1 MSNPPNRH
9 DSDGKDVSCV
19 IRRLRV
25 DRRDNGMTRRR
36 VGKTAGQTGFSAL
49 FLVGVL
55 GLIAIPATQAAEP
68 AANRDWTMTVG
79 VEGRVMPGF
88 EGSASSVLRP
98 VPIFRI
104 RRAGTPDSFRSARDG
119 GSVALYD
126 AGRFKLGPT
135 VKFRYA
141 RKESDDTDLRGLGD
155 IDWAVEPGAFA
166 EFWLTD
172 WLRTRAELRQ
182 GIGGHHGLV
191 SDLSADVVAP
201 VTGQL
206 TLSGGPRMTLASAK
220 ATSPYFSITPAQSA
234 ASGLAVY
241 DAGGGLRSFGAG
253 AQARYAWTPR
263 WAGHM
268 FFEYERLA
276 GDAAN
281 SPLVTQRGSRDQIQ
295 VGIGT
300 TYAFDVPGLW

>member
-1 MSNPPNRH
+1 MRGS
-9 DSDGKDVSCV
+9 
-19 IRRLRV
+19 
-25 DRRDNGMTRRR
+25 GMTRRR
-36 VGKTAGQTGFSAL
+36 IGQSAPQTGFPLMYVTA
-49 FLVGVL
+49 VL
-55 GLIAIPATQAAEP
+55 GLLATVPAQAAERAP
-68 AANRDWTMTVG
+68 NPDWTITIG
-79 VEGRVMPGF
+79 VEGRVMPAFAG
-88 EGSASSVLRP
+88 ANSSVLRP

-104 RRAGTPDSFRSARDG
+104 RRAGTQDSFRSPRDG
-119 GSVALYD
+119 ASIALYD

-141 RKESDDTDLRGLGD
+141 RKEKDDNDLRGLGD
-155 IDWAVEPGAFA
+155 IDWAVEAGAFA
-166 EFWLTD
+166 EFWPTE

-191 SDLSADVVAP
+191 GDLTADVVVP

-206 TLSGGPRMTLASAK
+206 TLSGGPRMTVASAK
-220 ATSPYFSITPAQSA
+220 ATDPYFSITAAQAA
-234 ASGLAVY
+234 ASGLPVY
-241 DAGGGLRSFGAG
+241 DAGGGIWSYGVG
-253 AQARYAWTPR
+253 AQARYAWSQR

-268 FFEYERLA
+268 FIEYERLA

>member
-1 MSNPPNRH
+1 M
-9 DSDGKDVSCV
+9 
-19 IRRLRV
+19 
-25 DRRDNGMTRRR
+25 
-36 VGKTAGQTGFSAL
+36 GFPAL
-49 FLVGVL
+49 FAAVVL
-55 GLIAIPATQAAEP
+55 GSFATVTAQAAERAP
-68 AANRDWTMTVG
+68 NPDWTITIG

-98 VPIFRI
+98 VPIFRV
-104 RRAGTPDSFRSARDG
+104 RRAGTHDRFRSARDG
-119 GSVALYD
+119 ASFALFE
-126 AGRFKLGPT
+126 AGRFAVGPT

-141 RKESDDTDLRGLGD
+141 RKESDDNDLRGLGD
-155 IDWAVEPGAFA
+155 VDWTLEAGAFA
-166 EFWLTD
+166 EFWPTE

-191 SDLSADVVAP
+191 SDLMADVVAP
-201 VTGQL
+201 VTDKL
-206 TLSGGPRMTLASAK
+206 TLSGGPRLTVASAK
-220 ATSPYFSITPAQSA
+220 AISPYFSITAAQSA
-234 ASGLAVY
+234 ASGLATY

-253 AQARYAWTPR
+253 AQARYAFSPR

-268 FFEYERLA
+268 FIEYERLA